1 MNSRI
6 NPSENNKAAE
16 KLVGALESPN
26 ERLVQQYGKTLLL
39 PIPDGV
45 AEMMR
50 INDGDSFRF
59 VIKDNQHL
67 LLIKA

>member
-1 MNSRI
+1 
-6 NPSENNKAAE
+6 
-16 KLVGALESPN
+16 VGALESPN